1 MSENKK
7 EILCSY
13 AELGLHLSVDQ
24 WVHHALRPPYPL
36 ILSPSYIWWIQRYLD
51 PVSDISQYNN
61 PSFNFMLASVFLTE
75 LECIEHK

>member
-24 WVHHALRPPYPL
+24 WVHRAP
-36 ILSPSYIWWIQRYLD
+36 ISPDCTSYIWRIQRYLD

-61 PSFNFMLASVFLTE
+61 PSFNFMLARLFLTE